1 MKEIDG
7 AKRETEIGCLLAAI
21 ALAVS
26 IAIALMI

>member
-7 AKRETEIGCLLAAI
+7 AKYENELGCLLAAI
-21 ALAVS
+21 ALVAS